1 MKLNIN
7 SVEVHPQLRKKRTSS
22 GWCPGW
28 VLVHCGLKIDPP
40 VCEETECHFI
50 ISLAVSVPSSVR
62 SAQVVLD
69 HANIALEMLG
79 GNSPWL
85 TPRGR
90 LFQELPSPRELPY
103 TKTFHGTHPLGTM
116 GKKFCQVIPGSDQ
129 FARHLLMLSAHLWSS
144 LFLNPPSLTS

>member
-1 MKLNIN
+1 MKPNIN

-28 VLVHCGLKIDPP
+28 VLVHCGLQIDPP

-79 GNSPWL
+79 GFPLADAWREIISGTPFSQGVTLHKNFPWY
-85 TPRGR
+85 
-90 LFQELPSPRELPY
+90 PSTGY
-103 TKTFHGTHPLGTM
+103 H
-116 GKKFCQVIPGSDQ
+116 GKKFLPGYSG
-129 FARHLLMLSAHLWSS
+129 F
-144 LFLNPPSLTS
+144 